1 MKENIS
7 VVQSV
12 NDLAPDS
19 GGPSRTVTSL
29 SKGLIDLGVNTKLI
43 TNSNQ
48 KSNLNNNLSLKNL
61 ILYRSDISFF
71 APLKEKNLNLLL
83 GKIFKEM
90 KNNLI
95 FHDNGIWL
103 PSNNTIC
110 NFAIK
115 NKVKLLISPHGMLE
129 PWSLKYKKLKKSL
142 AWNIYQKRNLRSA
155 DIIHACSEMEAEN
168 ILKLNLKK
176 PIAIIPNGIDQQI
189 KNYIVN
195 QVFYNGE
202 KKDNYFFKNLLY
214 IGRIHPKKGL
224 INLLLATKDLLIR
237 ENWRLTI
244 AGFPELNHDII
255 LNDFVKKNNLEDYV
269 KILDPVSGKDLFD
282 LYQSATYFIL
292 PSFSENFG
300 LVVAEALNFG
310 IPVIATK
317 GTPWEILEKTNSGW
331 WVQPKVQEI
340 KKAINNAIFL
350 KESEYLIMSE
360 NAKKLSEN
368 YNWEDISK
376 RFLNLYIWMLGE
388 GTKPDFVI

>member
-1 MKENIS
+1 MKENIF
-7 VVQSV
+7 VIQSV

-19 GGPSRTVTSL
+19 GGPSKTVSGL
-29 SKGLIDLGVNTKLI
+29 SKGLIDLGVNIKVIANSKQKL
-43 TNSNQ
+43 
-48 KSNLNNNLSLKNL
+48 NLNNSLSLKDL
-61 ILYRSDISFF
+61 ILYRSDISFLS
-71 APLKEKNLNLLL
+71 PLKERDLNLLL
-83 GKIFKEM
+83 GKIFNGK

-115 NKVKLLISPHGMLE
+115 NKIKLLISPHGMLE
-129 PWSLKYKKLKKSL
+129 PWSLKYKKLKKSI
-142 AWNIYQKRNLRSA
+142 AWNIYQKRNLRRA

-176 PIAIIPNGIDQQI
+176 PIAIIPNGIDQPM
-189 KNYIVN
+189 KDYLSNHN
-195 QVFYNGE
+195 FFNEE
-202 KKDNYFFKNLLY
+202 KKQNYLFKNLLY

-224 INLLLATKDLLIR
+224 LNLLIATKDLLIR
-237 ENWRLTI
+237 ESWRLTI
-244 AGFPELNHDII
+244 VGFPELNYD
-255 LNDFVKKNNLEDYV
+255 LVLRGFVKNNNLEDYV
-269 KILDPVSGKDLFD
+269 KILEPVSGKDLFN

-292 PSFSENFG
+292 PSYSENFG

-331 WVQPKVQEI
+331 WVQPKVDEI
-340 KKAINNAIFL
+340 KQAINRAIFL
-350 KESEYLIMSE
+350 KENEYLRMSE

-368 YNWEDISK
+368 YNWEDISQK
-376 RFLNLYIWMLGE
+376 FITLYSWILGN

>member
-29 SKGLIDLGVNTKLI
+29 YKGLIDLGVNTKLI

-142 AWNIYQKRNLRSA
+142 AWNTYQKRNLRSA

-195 QVFYNGE
+195 QVFCNGE

-310 IPVIATK
+310 IPVIATR

-331 WVQPKVQEI
+331 WVQPTVEEI
-340 KKAINNAIFL
+340 KQAINRAIFL

>member
-340 KKAINNAIFL
+340 KKAINNAILL

>member
-1 MKENIS
+1 LKENIS

-29 SKGLIDLGVNTKLI
+29 YKGLIDLGVNTKLI

-142 AWNIYQKRNLRSA
+142 AWNTYQKRNLRSA

-195 QVFYNGE
+195 QVFCNGE

-310 IPVIATK
+310 IPVIATR

-340 KKAINNAIFL
+340 KKAINNAILL

>member
-142 AWNIYQKRNLRSA
+142 AWNTYQKRNLRSA

-195 QVFYNGE
+195 QVFCNGE

-331 WVQPKVQEI
+331 WVQPKVEEI
-340 KKAINNAIFL
+340 KKAINNAILL

>member
-142 AWNIYQKRNLRSA
+142 AWNTYQKRNLRSA

-195 QVFYNGE
+195 QVFCNGE

-340 KKAINNAIFL
+340 KKAINNAILL

>member
-129 PWSLKYKKLKKSL
+129 PWSLKYKKLKKS
-142 AWNIYQKRNLRSA
+142 
-155 DIIHACSEMEAEN
+155 
-168 ILKLNLKK
+168 
-176 PIAIIPNGIDQQI
+176 
-189 KNYIVN
+189 
-195 QVFYNGE
+195 
-202 KKDNYFFKNLLY
+202 
-214 IGRIHPKKGL
+214 
-224 INLLLATKDLLIR
+224 
-237 ENWRLTI
+237 
-244 AGFPELNHDII
+244 
-255 LNDFVKKNNLEDYV
+255 
-269 KILDPVSGKDLFD
+269 
-282 LYQSATYFIL
+282 
-292 PSFSENFG
+292 
-300 LVVAEALNFG
+300 
-310 IPVIATK
+310 
-317 GTPWEILEKTNSGW
+317 
-331 WVQPKVQEI
+331 
-340 KKAINNAIFL
+340 
-350 KESEYLIMSE
+350 
-360 NAKKLSEN
+360 
-368 YNWEDISK
+368 
-376 RFLNLYIWMLGE
+376 
-388 GTKPDFVI
+388 

>member
-129 PWSLKYKKLKKSL
+129 PWSLKYKKFKKSL

-195 QVFYNGE
+195 QVFCNGE

-340 KKAINNAIFL
+340 KKAINNAILL

>member
-29 SKGLIDLGVNTKLI
+29 YKGLIDLGVNTKLI

-142 AWNIYQKRNLRSA
+142 AWNTYQKRNLRSA

-195 QVFYNGE
+195 QVFCNGE

-310 IPVIATK
+310 IPVIATR

-340 KKAINNAIFL
+340 KKAINNAILL